1 MADPDTLQRMR
12 ELISGIKN
20 LPTLPVV
27 IARLAE
33 MLADP
38 ETSVKRVTQLL
49 AEDQALTA
57 KLLKLANSAYYGFAG
72 QVGSVS
78 HAVVM
83 LGFGGV
89 RDVALSA
96 SVIDLFHG
104 HAGEGNELGELFP
117 VAEFWEHSI
126 ATGVACRTLAR
137 TCKLGDPEEAF
148 VAGLLHDIGKLI
160 MLEHTADKLLD
171 VLRACRDGEQ
181 TFLQAEAGQ
190 GTSHAALGRLLV
202 EQWKLP
208 ERISEPVGFHH
219 RIRPRRATAPV
230 TAAVQ
235 FADIFVRGRGVGAS
249 GDDFLPP
256 LEPVAVELLKL
267 DDLDMAAFIETFD
280 EEMLK
285 ASVFM
290 ELARTPA
297 KAPADADAETG
308 GGEDRQT

>member
-1 MADPDTLQRMR
+1 MADPDTLGRMR
-12 ELISGIKN
+12 QLISGIKN

-27 IARLAE
+27 IARLAKL
-33 MLADP
+33 LADP

-57 KLLKLANSAYYGFAG
+57 RLLKLANSAYYGFAG
-72 QVGSVS
+72 QVASVS
-78 HAVVM
+78 QAVVM

-96 SVIDLFHG
+96 SVINLFPG
-104 HAGEGNELGELFP
+104 RPGEGDELGELFP

-126 ATGVACRTLAR
+126 GAGVACRTLAR
-137 TCKLGDPEEAF
+137 VCKLGDPEEAF

-160 MLEHTADKLLD
+160 MLEHTAEELLA
-171 VLRACRDGEQ
+171 VLRACRDDQQ
-181 TFLQAEAGQ
+181 TFVAAEAAQ
-190 GTSHAALGRLLV
+190 GASHAALGRLLV

-219 RIRPRRATAPV
+219 RIRPRRATAQV

-235 FADIFVRGRGVGAS
+235 FADVFVRGRGVGAS
-249 GDDFLPP
+249 GDEFLPP
-256 LEPVAVELLKL
+256 LEPAASELLRL
-267 DDLDMAAFIETFD
+267 DELDLPAFIETFD

-290 ELARTPA
+290 ELVRGPA
-297 KAPADADAETG
+297 EAD
-308 GGEDRQT
+308 GGEGRQS